1 MVSKGF
7 FAKAP
12 VKYLKLFW
20 FFSFVVF
27 LYYCNL
33 FGLSWLVRLDRA
45 YTAVWAFFL
54 KFRYNE

>member
-33 FGLSWLVRLDRA
+33 FGLSWLVRPD
-45 YTAVWAFFL
+45 
-54 KFRYNE
+54 